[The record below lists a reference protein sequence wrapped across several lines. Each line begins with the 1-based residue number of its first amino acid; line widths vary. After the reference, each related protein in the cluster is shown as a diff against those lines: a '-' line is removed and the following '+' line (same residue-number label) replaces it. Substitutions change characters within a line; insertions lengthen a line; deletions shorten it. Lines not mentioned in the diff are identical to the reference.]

1 MISTGILFVISI
13 QAILIHFG
21 GNDSKFSLK
30 WYHPIS
36 IILAGLLCSIPS
48 LVFERYEQMEKGKF
62 IGKLIVHC
70 IFLYLIIVLMGY
82 LFVWYDSVKGFAYV
96 SAEYF
101 VVYIFVWLSSIWMF
115 KRDDNKI
122 NEALKDIR
130 DDE

>member
-21 GNDSKFSLK
+21 GNDSGFSLK

-62 IGKLIVHC
+62 IGIMCKMSLTIDKTNV
-70 IFLYLIIVLMGY
+70 IISFGR
-82 LFVWYDSVKGFAYV
+82 
-96 SAEYF
+96 E
-101 VVYIFVWLSSIWMF
+101 YIF
-115 KRDDNKI
+115 
-122 NEALKDIR
+122 
-130 DDE
+130 